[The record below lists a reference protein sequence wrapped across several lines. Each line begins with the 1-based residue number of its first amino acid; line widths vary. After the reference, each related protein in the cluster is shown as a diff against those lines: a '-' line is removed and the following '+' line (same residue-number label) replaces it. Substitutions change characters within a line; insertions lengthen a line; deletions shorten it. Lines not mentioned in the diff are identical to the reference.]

1 MPNPFTQVA
10 DAVRLALETR
20 WDALGDNDPA
30 KVKINNRW
38 GRNARKDARQVAD
51 FPAVDIRPVDGRS
64 LNFSASS
71 STGLFQKAYELGIA
85 TDGTPQDENPDVLD
99 AVEWEL
105 IRVAAQAAKDKL
117 GLPTLVLKVEIE
129 SSRQTPDDEQQNR
142 GRRRWSGVIV
152 LVVTIQV
159 PRADILIS

>member
-1 MPNPFTQVA
+1 MPNPFTTVA

-20 WDALGDNDPA
+20 WDAMADNDPA

-51 FPAVDIRPVDGRS
+51 FPAVDIRPVDGRN

-85 TDGTPQDENPDVLD
+85 TDGTPQDANPDVLD
-99 AVEWEL
+99 AVEWSL
-105 IRVAAQAAKDKL
+105 IQTAAKAAQDKL

-129 SSRQTPDDEQQNR
+129 SSRQTPDDESQNR
-142 GRRRWSGVIV
+142 GRRRWSGVVV
-152 LVVTIQV
+152 LVVTLQL
-159 PRADILIS
+159 PRAQILPS

>member
-1 MPNPFTQVA
+1 MPNPFTQTA

-20 WDALGDNDPA
+20 WNALADNDPA

-51 FPAVDIRPVDGRS
+51 FPAVDIRPVDGRN
-64 LNFSASS
+64 LNFGATS

-85 TDGTPQDENPDVLD
+85 TDSTPQDENPDVLD

-159 PRADILIS
+159 PRAVILIS